1 MLQYQIN
8 NKIKRSGRM
17 ETVLMMK
24 YIVSPR
30 ELARIDDFLCGLD
43 DDAVHG
49 VRAAIKRT
57 NRPYERK
64 YKADPEAPTDSLSFI
79 LFSPE
84 ATWLQ
89 VNCLNKLFKY

>member
-1 MLQYQIN
+1 MLQYQIH
-8 NKIKRSGRM
+8 NKMKRNGAM

-24 YIVSPR
+24 YVVSAR
-30 ELARIDDFLCGLD
+30 ELAGIDNFLSRLD

-57 NRPYERK
+57 NKPYERK
-64 YKADPEAPTDSLSFI
+64 YKTDPEAPADSFSFI
-79 LFSPE
+79 LFTRD

-89 VNCLNKLFKY
+89 ENCLNQLFKY